1 MSEETTPEVTEETVE
16 EVTEEPTP
24 FMKRFLAL
32 EHQSYIMYL
41 QLNALTA
48 LLVNGEVVDKDK
60 LVASMDE
67 MNLEIQ
73 KITEEIDKEGA
84 AE

>member
-1 MSEETTPEVTEETVE
+1 MSDETTAADNFQPEEAGEE
-16 EVTEEPTP
+16 TP

-41 QLNALTA
+41 QLNSLTA
-48 LLVNGEVVDKDK
+48 MLVSGNVIDKDK

-73 KITEEIDKEGA
+73 KITEEIEKEGGPA
-84 AE
+84 